1 MFCAFLT
8 YTFLGTLNLMRPG
21 LTVSDINSHQQSH
34 RKERGV
40 NLILKNLAN
49 LYEVTL
55 MSTIYK
61 FPKFPRKNEMKYKQ
75 DISFLT
81 PVKSSGNTAE

>member
-1 MFCAFLT
+1 
-8 YTFLGTLNLMRPG
+8 
-21 LTVSDINSHQQSH
+21 
-34 RKERGV
+34 
-40 NLILKNLAN
+40 
-49 LYEVTL
+49 